1 MRAAEVVAARVLFW
15 GGVASV
21 ALMALGIAGALWLG
35 AGLPIVYSSVA
46 QVATALGRWPVEP
59 FAVVAAGILLLLVT
73 PVLSVVGVL
82 VVFLAE
88 GDRRYAGI
96 SAVLLLALCAS
107 LLVVGAGR

>member
-1 MRAAEVVAARVLFW
+1 MRAAEILASRVLFW

-21 ALMALGIAGALWLG
+21 AMMALGIAGALWLG
-35 AGLPIVYSSVA
+35 AELPVVYSSVA
-46 QVATALGRWPVEP
+46 QVAVALGRWPVEP

-73 PVLSVVGVL
+73 PVVSVIGVL
-82 VVFLAE
+82 VVFLSA
-88 GDRRYAGI
+88 GDRRYAAI